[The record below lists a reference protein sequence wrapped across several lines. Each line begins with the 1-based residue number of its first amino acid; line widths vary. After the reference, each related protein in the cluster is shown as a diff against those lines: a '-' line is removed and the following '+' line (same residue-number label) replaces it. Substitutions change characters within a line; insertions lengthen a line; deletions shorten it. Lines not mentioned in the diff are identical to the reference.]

1 MRSKR
6 ARAIGVAIIGLALT
20 LGISACGGDD
30 NSGNETDRA
39 FVAGMVPHHQMA
51 IQMAEMAK
59 ERGQSEFVRRLADDI
74 TTAQSSE
81 IGLMSRI
88 DAKLSDEG
96 VEVGDLGM
104 PEHLAGM
111 EGSMSELESARPFDR
126 AFIDMM
132 IAHHAG
138 AIRMARIEADQG
150 QDDQLVALAGRVIA
164 AQSREIRA
172 MNAHRAKAFGAP
184 SPSGGV
190 PAETSSSSMEGMDH
204 SGH

>member
-1 MRSKR
+1 MRTR
-6 ARAIGVAIIGLALT
+6 MFAALLALAAGLAVA
-20 LGISACGGDD
+20 ACGGEDK
-30 NSGNETDRA
+30 SGNETDRA

-51 IQMAEMAK
+51 IQMAAMAK
-59 ERGQSEFVRRLADDI
+59 ERGQSEFVGQLADDI
-74 TTAQSSE
+74 ISAQKDE
-81 IGLMSRI
+81 IDQMSRI
-88 DAKLSDEG
+88 DAKLNDEG
-96 VEVGDLGM
+96 VEVGDLGV
-104 PEHLAGM
+104 PEHLTGM

-138 AIRMARIEADQG
+138 AIRMARIETEEGDN
-150 QDDQLVALAGRVIA
+150 DQLVALAGRIVA

-172 MNAHRAKAFGAP
+172 MNAHRTEAFGAS

-190 PAETSSSSMEGMDH
+190 PADTSTSSMEGMDH